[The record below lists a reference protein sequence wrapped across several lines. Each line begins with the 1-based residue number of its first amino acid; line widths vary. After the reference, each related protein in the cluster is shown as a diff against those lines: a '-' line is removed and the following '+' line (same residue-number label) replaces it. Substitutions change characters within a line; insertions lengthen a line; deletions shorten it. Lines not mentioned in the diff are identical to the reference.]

1 MSAKGNGWKN
11 FFSSQIFVV
20 IVAIV
25 AVMVVFQYARAYY
38 QDYLVRQEIA
48 YLEDQA
54 KKMES
59 KKVELLE
66 VLKYVKSDN
75 FVEEKART
83 ELNLVKPGE
92 QVVVIP
98 QVKEV
103 GDRQENEAVVRLKN
117 IPNYQKWLNYFSIN
131 SPDPE

>member
-1 MSAKGNGWKN
+1 MPAKGHAWKN
-11 FFSSQIFVV
+11 FFSSQIFVI

-25 AVMVVFQYARAYY
+25 AVMVVFEYARAYY

-92 QVVVIP
+92 QVMVVP
-98 QVKEV
+98 QASNEPN
-103 GDRQENEAVVRLKN
+103 RQENEAVVRLKN
-117 IPNYQKWLNYFSIN
+117 IPNYKKWLNHFSLN
-131 SPDPE
+131 SK

>member
-1 MSAKGNGWKN
+1 MPAKGNGWKN

-20 IVAIV
+20 TVAIV
-25 AVMVVFQYARAYY
+25 AVMVVFEYARAYY
-38 QDYLVRQEIA
+38 QDYQVRQEIA

-92 QVVVIP
+92 QVMVVP
-98 QVKEV
+98 QIK
-103 GDRQENEAVVRLKN
+103 DRSNRQENEAVVRLKN
-117 IPNYQKWLNYFSIN
+117 IPNYQKWLNYFSLN
-131 SPDPE
+131 SK

>member
-25 AVMVVFQYARAYY
+25 AVMVVFEYARAYH

-92 QVVVIP
+92 QVVVVP
-98 QVKEV
+98 QIKKSD
-103 GDRQENEAVVRLKN
+103 DRQENEAVVRLKN

-131 SPDPE
+131 SK

>member
-1 MSAKGNGWKN
+1 MPAKGNGWKN
-11 FFSSQIFVV
+11 FFSSQIFV
-20 IVAIV
+20 IIIAIV
-25 AVMVVFQYARAYY
+25 AVMVVFEYARAYY

-92 QVVVIP
+92 QVMVVP
-98 QVKEV
+98 QVNTEPN
-103 GDRQENEAVVRLKN
+103 RQENEAVVRLKN
-117 IPNYQKWLNYFSIN
+117 IPNYKKWLNYFSIN
-131 SPDPE
+131 SQ

>member
-1 MSAKGNGWKN
+1 MPAKGNGWKN

-25 AVMVVFQYARAYY
+25 AVMVVFEYARAYY
-38 QDYLVRQEIA
+38 QDYQVRQEIA

-83 ELNLVKPGE
+83 ELNLIKPGE
-92 QVVVIP
+92 HVMVVP
-98 QVKEV
+98 QVNKAT
-103 GDRQENEAVVRLKN
+103 DRQENEAVVRLKN
-117 IPNYQKWLNYFSIN
+117 IPNYQKWLNYFSLN
-131 SPDPE
+131 SK

>member
-1 MSAKGNGWKN
+1 MPARGNGWKN
-11 FFSSQIFVV
+11 FFNSQIFVV
-20 IVAIV
+20 IIAIV
-25 AVMVVFQYARAYY
+25 AVMVVFQYARVYY
-38 QDYLVRQEIA
+38 QDYLVRQEIV

-66 VLKYVKSDN
+66 ILKYVKSDS

-92 QVVVIP
+92 QVVVVP
-98 QVKEV
+98 QPDR
-103 GDRQENEAVVRLKN
+103 GSNRQEDEAVVRLKN

-131 SPDPE
+131 SK

>member
-1 MSAKGNGWKN
+1 MSVKGNGWKN

-25 AVMVVFQYARAYY
+25 AVMVVFEYARAYY
-38 QDYLVRQEIA
+38 QDYQVRQEIA

-54 KKMES
+54 QKLES

-92 QVVVIP
+92 QVMVVP
-98 QVKEV
+98 QAKKVS
-103 GDRQENEAVVRLKN
+103 DRQENEAVVRLKN

-131 SPDPE
+131 SK

>member
-1 MSAKGNGWKN
+1 MPAKGNGWKN

-25 AVMVVFQYARAYY
+25 AVMVVFEYARAYY
-38 QDYLVRQEIA
+38 QDYQVCQEIA

-92 QVVVIP
+92 QVMVVP
-98 QVKEV
+98 QIK
-103 GDRQENEAVVRLKN
+103 DRSNRQENEAVVRLKN
-117 IPNYQKWLNYFSIN
+117 IPNYQKWLNYFSLN
-131 SPDPE
+131 SK

>member
-1 MSAKGNGWKN
+1 MPAKGNGWKN

-25 AVMVVFQYARAYY
+25 AVMVIFEYARAYY
-38 QDYLVRQEIA
+38 QDYQVRQEIA

-83 ELNLVKPGE
+83 ELNLIKPGE
-92 QVVVIP
+92 QVMVVP
-98 QVKEV
+98 QVNKAT
-103 GDRQENEAVVRLKN
+103 DRQENEAVVRLKN
-117 IPNYQKWLNYFSIN
+117 IPNYQKWLNYFSLN
-131 SPDPE
+131 SK

>member
-1 MSAKGNGWKN
+1 MPAKGNGWKN

-25 AVMVVFQYARAYY
+25 AVMVVFEYARAYY
-38 QDYLVRQEIA
+38 QDYQVRQEIA

-98 QVKEV
+98 QAKENRN
-103 GDRQENEAVVRLKN
+103 RQENEAVVRLKN
-117 IPNYQKWLNYFSIN
+117 ISNYQKWLNYFSIN
-131 SPDPE
+131 SK

>member
-1 MSAKGNGWKN
+1 MPAKGNGWKN

-25 AVMVVFQYARAYY
+25 AVMVVFEYARAYY
-38 QDYLVRQEIA
+38 QDYQVRQEIA

-83 ELNLVKPGE
+83 ELNLIKPGE
-92 QVVVIP
+92 QVMVVP
-98 QVKEV
+98 HVNKAT
-103 GDRQENEAVVRLKN
+103 DRQENEAVVRLKN
-117 IPNYQKWLNYFSIN
+117 IPNYQKWLNYFSLN
-131 SPDPE
+131 SK

>member
-1 MSAKGNGWKN
+1 MSVKGNGWKN

-25 AVMVVFQYARAYY
+25 AVMVVFEYARAYY
-38 QDYLVRQEIA
+38 QDYQVRQEIA

-54 KKMES
+54 QKLES

-92 QVVVIP
+92 QVMVVP
-98 QVKEV
+98 QAKKVS
-103 GDRQENEAVVRLKN
+103 DRQENEAVVRLKN
-117 IPNYQKWLNYFSIN
+117 IPNYQKWLNYFSLN
-131 SPDPE
+131 SK

>member
-1 MSAKGNGWKN
+1 MPAKGSGWKN

-25 AVMVVFQYARAYY
+25 AIMVVFEYTRAYY
-38 QDYLVRQEIA
+38 QGYLVRQEIA
-48 YLEDQA
+48 YLEEQA

-83 ELNLVKPGE
+83 ELNLIKPGE
-92 QVVVIP
+92 QVVVVP
-98 QVKEV
+98 EAKEN
-103 GDRQENEAVVRLKN
+103 GNRQENEAVVRLKN

-131 SPDPE
+131 SK